1 MAEQD
6 PHAYVF
12 NVASGAP
19 GRRLRWFERKD
30 PRVRPAL
37 LILAL
42 LVSAL
47 AACSTMTSGNP
58 PLAFEDCYNRA
69 PLYQIENGCYEG
81 H

>member
-1 MAEQD
+1 M
-6 PHAYVF
+6 
-12 NVASGAP
+12 
-19 GRRLRWFERKD
+19 
-30 PRVRPAL
+30 RPFH

-42 LVSAL
+42 LVAAL
-47 AACSTMTSGNP
+47 AACSTVTSGSP